1 MELTYADGQPL
12 LLNEFAYHRIDYTGM
27 LKLTFEKGIQSATF
41 QLLPYTHHQC
51 QNELEFG
58 GSVYK
63 KFEDSQY
70 LDHYPFTT
78 SFAYH
83 NNCLSFKSIDYS
95 AEERDHFNSLT
106 RFYITLWGVCQC
118 PFSLQIDLTYKE
130 KVIRK
135 CFTFVMD
142 L

>member
-1 MELTYADGQPL
+1 MELTHYEGEPL
-12 LLNEFAYHRIDYTGM
+12 LLNELLYHILDYSGR

-78 SFAYH
+78 SFVP
-83 NNCLSFKSIDYS
+83 NNHCLSFKSTDYS
-95 AEERDHFNSLT
+95 AEEQDYFNSLT
-106 RFYITLWGVCQC
+106 HFDIILRGACQC
-118 PFSLQIDLTYKE
+118 PIQLTIDLTYKGKFISE
-130 KVIRK
+130 
-135 CFTFVMD
+135 CFNFIMD